1 MPAENATAT
10 SYVYGI
16 IQCQE
21 CKPLGIN
28 GVDDAPVRSV
38 AHGSIAA
45 AVSESPGGDFGDDI
59 AAIARHESVLE
70 RLMELYAILPARFGM
85 VMPADE
91 VDAMLAANHD
101 SFLRDLQRVRDRL
114 EFDLKVTWPAS
125 EVRALIQQHDPFVA
139 AASELERTN
148 GPDVR
153 YALYKQRESAIER
166 ILRSRA
172 QAYSEG
178 IQRSLL
184 PLCSECRC
192 EVAPAEG
199 VMLEGSYL
207 VERRRAEEF
216 RSIIDVLQSRTGKFC
231 FMLNGPWPPYA
242 FASLKSERKA
252 EAAV

>member
-125 EVRALIQQHDPFVA
+125 EVRALIQRMCL
-139 AASELERTN
+139 AS
-148 GPDVR
+148 
-153 YALYKQRESAIER
+153 
-166 ILRSRA
+166 
-172 QAYSEG
+172 
-178 IQRSLL
+178 
-184 PLCSECRC
+184 
-192 EVAPAEG
+192 
-199 VMLEGSYL
+199 
-207 VERRRAEEF
+207 
-216 RSIIDVLQSRTGKFC
+216 
-231 FMLNGPWPPYA
+231 
-242 FASLKSERKA
+242 
-252 EAAV
+252 